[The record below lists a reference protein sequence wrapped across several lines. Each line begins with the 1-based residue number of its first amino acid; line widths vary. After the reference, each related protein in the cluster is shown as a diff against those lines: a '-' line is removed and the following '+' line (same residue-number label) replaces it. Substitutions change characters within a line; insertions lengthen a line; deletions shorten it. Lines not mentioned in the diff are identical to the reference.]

1 MDYEITGKLIRNA
14 RKRKGLTQE
23 QLAEMVNLS
32 TMSIRRYE
40 RGERIVP
47 DDKLQVIVEILG
59 DSFYDSL
66 SQYIDETPQRIAKTT
81 EIWERQQEEEDAE
94 FRRKVVKEAQEDI
107 KSFVYSENGLQIIL
121 NYLELNEDGQY
132 EAVKRVMELTEI
144 PRYCQQ
150 TKAALQK
157 DTSATHNSSV
167 KFVGDHTVHLVKEN
181 GEVIHSFTPANK
193 KPSDNQ

>member
-47 DDKLQVIVEILG
+47 DDKLQAIVEILG

-66 SQYIDETPQRIAKTT
+66 SQYIDETPQRLAKRK

-94 FRRKVVKEAQEDI
+94 FRRKVVEEAQEDI
-107 KSFVYSENGLQIIL
+107 KSFELFIL
-121 NYLELNEDGQY
+121 FFTDSAEKTPRLN
-132 EAVKRVMELTEI
+132 AFF
-144 PRYCQQ
+144 C
-150 TKAALQK
+150 
-157 DTSATHNSSV
+157 
-167 KFVGDHTVHLVKEN
+167 HLA
-181 GEVIHSFTPANK
+181 GEC
-193 KPSDNQ
+193 